1 MAEEKELYVVS
12 AQLQALS
19 EKLEGMQRT
28 AAGCCDLLDQKAAEL
43 ESFFAGRGGA
53 ALQKHF
59 RRETECCREE
69 MEGLHDCAERL
80 QKIAAEYEAAE
91 KENRNGAEGT

>member
-1 MAEEKELYVVS
+1 MEEMTTGLCPKCGH
-12 AQLQALS
+12 ALQIP
-19 EKLEGMQRT
+19 
-28 AAGCCDLLDQKAAEL
+28 AEL
-43 ESFFAGRGGA
+43 ESFFAGRGGV

-69 MEGLHDCAERL
+69 MEGLHDYAERL

>member
-1 MAEEKELYVVS
+1 MAEEKKLYVVS

-28 AAGCCDLLDQKAAEL
+28 AAGCCAMLDQKAAEL
-43 ESFFAGRGGA
+43 ENFFAGRGGA

-69 MEGLHDCAERL
+69 MEGLHDYAERL
-80 QKIAAEYEAAE
+80 QKIAAEYETAE